1 MTEDRL
7 VQATT
12 AAYFRDV
19 LGWDSIYAYNDE
31 VLGADGVLG
40 RRNESEVVLTRELR
54 AALER
59 LNPGLPADA
68 YDQAVRLIVETSA
81 VKSLVQ
87 INREKYDYYRNGMPV
102 AVKRPDGSTQDLR
115 LRVFDFGEPANNR
128 FLVVRELWVAGYPYR
143 RRPDILGFV
152 NGIPLLFIELKNV
165 HKDIRHAYDKNLA
178 DYRDTIPHLFDH
190 NAFILLSNGQRAKV
204 GTITSQYGHFHEWK
218 RLAEDQQGVV
228 DLETAL
234 RGLCSK
240 ANFMDIFENFLLFD
254 ESSGK
259 VVKIMARNHQFLGVN
274 RAVEAVR
281 NRESLAGKLGVFWHT
296 QGSGKSYSMVFFSEK
311 VRRKLTGNF
320 TFLVVTDREDLEK
333 QIYNTYVGVGAVN
346 PKEPCRA
353 GDGDH
358 LQRLFQEDHAYVFTL
373 IHKFNKPVDPL
384 APYSGRRDIIVISD
398 EAHRTQ
404 YGRLAINMRAALPA
418 AHYIGFTGTPLFKD
432 DELTRRIFGDYV
444 STYDFQR
451 AVDDQATVPLYYDN
465 RGDKLGLAKP
475 DLNQRIAEV
484 LEQTDLDPDQER
496 KVRRLLGQNY
506 RVFTS
511 KQRLD
516 RLAHDFV
523 WHYTAQWEAGKAMLV
538 CLDKVTAVRMVDLV
552 QHHWAQRIK
561 KAQAAVKAAPDEQE
575 QVYRERQLKWLR
587 ETEIA
592 VVISEEQNEVA
603 LFREYGLDIVPHRV
617 KIKTGYETADGKRID
632 IDLAFKDP
640 DHPFRVAI
648 VCAMWLT
655 GFDVPSLANLYLD
668 KPLKAH
674 TLMQA
679 IARANRVFEGKEN
692 GLIVDYCGVLAALRE
707 ALATFAV
714 RPDAGSGEGA
724 VDPVRPPE
732 RLVAALDEA
741 FDEVRAFLTGRGFDL
756 DAIIRSEGF
765 ARIAAI
771 EQAKEAINEND
782 ESRKRFELLAEAV
795 GRKYRA
801 CINLPELPRYY
812 LADAA
817 VGIVYKA
824 LQEDVLDPDVAAIM
838 ARLQPVIDAAV
849 APATA
854 GEIYAIES
862 AGRQVRE
869 AQDDAAGPYDISK
882 IDFERLRREFAKR
895 ANKRTEV
902 QTLKTAID
910 RRVQQMI
917 AQNPGRTDYQQ
928 RFQEIIDAY
937 NREKDRPTIEATFEA
952 LLRFL
957 ADLDDEARRG
967 VREGLSEEHLAVF
980 DRLVEGKELTRAE
993 RERVKQVAR
1002 ELLDALK
1009 AEKLR
1014 IERWAEKE
1022 ATKAEVKTFISEW
1035 LWSDQR
1041 GLPLSYSQPEVAAR
1055 AERVFTFVFAQ
1066 YGGQRVAEREQMA
1079 LGLR

>member
-1 MTEDRL
+1 MSGPMTEDRL

-12 AAYFRDV
+12 AAYFCDV
-19 LGWDSIYAYNDE
+19 LGWDSVYAYNDE
-31 VLGADGVLG
+31 VLGANGTLG
-40 RRNESEVVLTRELR
+40 RLSEGEVVLTRHLR
-54 AALER
+54 RALEK

-68 YDQAVRLIVETSA
+68 YDQAVRRIVETSA

-87 INREKYDYYRNGMPV
+87 INREKYDLYRNGVPV
-102 AVKRPDGSTQDLR
+102 TVKQPDGAVEELR
-115 LRVFDFGEPANNR
+115 LRVFDFREPSENH

-165 HKDIRHAYDKNLA
+165 HKDIRNAYDKNLA
-178 DYRDTIPHLFDH
+178 DYWDTIPHLLDH
-190 NAFILLSNGQRAKV
+190 NAFILLSNGQRARV
-204 GTITSQYGHFHEWK
+204 GTITSQYEHFHEWK
-218 RLAEDQQGVV
+218 RLAEDQPGVV

-234 RGLCSK
+234 KGLCSK
-240 ANFMDIFENFLLFD
+240 ANIMDVFENFLLFD

-259 VVKIMARNHQFLGVN
+259 TAKIMARNHQFLGVN

-281 NRESLAGKLGVFWHT
+281 YRESLAGKLGVFWHT
-296 QGSGKSYSMVFFSEK
+296 QGSGKSYSMAFFSEK

-346 PKEPCRA
+346 PKEACRA

-358 LQRLFQEDHAYVFTL
+358 LQRLFEEDHAYVFTL
-373 IHKFNKPVDPL
+373 IHKFNKPVDPT
-384 APYSGRRDIIVISD
+384 APYSRRNDIIVISD

-404 YGRLAINMRAALPA
+404 YGRLAINMRAALPN

-432 DELTRRIFGDYV
+432 DEITRRLFGDYV

-465 RGDKLGLAKP
+465 RGDKLGLATPK
-475 DLNQRIAEV
+475 LNRRIAEV
-484 LEQTDLDPDQER
+484 LEQTDMDPDQER

-516 RLAHDFV
+516 RIARDFV
-523 WHYTAQWEAGKAMLV
+523 GHYTAQWEAGKAMLV
-538 CLDKVTAVRMVDLV
+538 CLDKVTTVRMYDLV
-552 QHHWAQRIK
+552 QQHWARRIK

-575 QVYRERQLKWLR
+575 QVYRARQLKWLS

-603 LFREYGLDIVPHRV
+603 LFREYGLDIVPHRA
-617 KIKTGYETADGKRID
+617 KIKNGYETADGKRID

-655 GFDVPSLANLYLD
+655 GFDVPSLSNLYLD

-679 IARANRVFEGKEN
+679 IARANRVYEGKNN
-692 GLIVDYCGVLAALRE
+692 GLIIDYCGILAALRE

-714 RPDAGSGEGA
+714 RPDAGSGEET

-732 RLVAALDEA
+732 RLVAELAEA
-741 FDEVRAFLTGRGFDL
+741 ISEVCAYLAARGFDL
-756 DAIIRSEGF
+756 DAITRSEGF

-782 ESRKRFELLAEAV
+782 ESRTRFELLALEVAQ
-795 GRKYRA
+795 KYRS
-801 CINLPELPRYY
+801 CITLPELSRYR
-812 LADAA
+812 LTEAA
-817 VGIVYKA
+817 VDIVYKA
-824 LQEDVLDPDVAAIM
+824 LQEDVLDPDVVSIM
-838 ARLQPVIDAAV
+838 AKLQPVIDAAV
-849 APATA
+849 APA
-854 GEIYAIES
+854 GEIYDITPIV
-862 AGRQVRE
+862 RPVRE
-869 AQDDAAGPYDISK
+869 ADNNARGPYDISK
-882 IDFERLRREFAKR
+882 IDFERLRQEFAKR
-895 ANKRTEV
+895 ATKRTEV
-902 QTLKTAID
+902 QALKTAID

-917 AQNPGRTDYQQ
+917 AENPGRADYQQ
-928 RFQEIIDAY
+928 RFQEVIDAY
-937 NREKDRPTIEATFEA
+937 NREKDRPTIEATFER

-957 ADLDDEARRG
+957 ADLDNEARRG
-967 VREGLSEEHLAVF
+967 LREGLSEEHLAVF
-980 DRLVEGKELTRAE
+980 DMLVDGKEMTRAE

-1014 IERWAEKE
+1014 IELWAEKE
-1022 ATKAEVKTFISEW
+1022 ATKAEVKTFINEW

-1041 GLPLSYSQPEVAAR
+1041 GLPLSYSQPEVAVR
-1055 AERVFTFVFAQ
+1055 AERVYTFVFAR
-1066 YGGQRVAEREQMA
+1066 YGGQRVAV
-1079 LGLR
+1079 GV

>member
-1 MTEDRL
+1 MSQT
-7 VQATT
+7 
-12 AAYFRDV
+12 RD
-19 LGWDSIYAYNDE
+19 
-31 VLGADGVLG
+31 
-40 RRNESEVVLTRELR
+40 
-54 AALER
+54 
-59 LNPGLPADA
+59 GL
-68 YDQAVRLIVETSA
+68 S
-81 VKSLVQ
+81 
-87 INREKYDYYRNGMPV
+87 
-102 AVKRPDGSTQDLR
+102 
-115 LRVFDFGEPANNR
+115 
-128 FLVVRELWVAGYPYR
+128 
-143 RRPDILGFV
+143 
-152 NGIPLLFIELKNV
+152 
-165 HKDIRHAYDKNLA
+165 
-178 DYRDTIPHLFDH
+178 
-190 NAFILLSNGQRAKV
+190 
-204 GTITSQYGHFHEWK
+204 
-218 RLAEDQQGVV
+218 
-228 DLETAL
+228 
-234 RGLCSK
+234 
-240 ANFMDIFENFLLFD
+240 
-254 ESSGK
+254 
-259 VVKIMARNHQFLGVN
+259 
-274 RAVEAVR
+274 
-281 NRESLAGKLGVFWHT
+281 
-296 QGSGKSYSMVFFSEK
+296 
-311 VRRKLTGNF
+311 
-320 TFLVVTDREDLEK
+320 
-333 QIYNTYVGVGAVN
+333 
-346 PKEPCRA
+346 
-353 GDGDH
+353 DGDH

-404 YGRLAINMRAALPA
+404 YGRLAINMRAALPN

-432 DELTRRIFGDYV
+432 DEITKRLFGDYV

-516 RLAHDFV
+516 RLARDFV

-552 QHHWAQRIK
+552 QHHWQQRIR

-603 LFREYGLDIVPHRV
+603 LFREYGLDIVPHRA

-679 IARANRVFEGKEN
+679 IARANRVFEGKDN

-707 ALATFAV
+707 ALATFAI
-714 RPDAGSGEGA
+714 RPDAGSGEGT

-741 FDEVRAFLTGRGFDL
+741 LGEVRAFLAGRGFDL
-756 DAIIRSEGF
+756 DAIIRTEGF
-765 ARIAAI
+765 ARVAAI

-795 GRKYRA
+795 ARKYRA
-801 CINLPELPRYY
+801 CINLSELPRYR
-812 LADAA
+812 LDEAA
-817 VGIVYKA
+817 VNIVYKA
-824 LQEDVLDPDVAAIM
+824 LQEDVLDPDVAPIM
-838 ARLQPVIDAAV
+838 AKLQPVIDAAV
-849 APATA
+849 APAVE
-854 GEIYAIES
+854 GEIYDITPIV
-862 AGRQVRE
+862 RRVRE
-869 AQDDAAGPYDISK
+869 EDGGRGPYDISK
-882 IDFERLRREFAKR
+882 IDFERLRQEFAKR

-902 QTLKTAID
+902 QTLKAAID

-917 AQNPGRTDYQQ
+917 AQNPGRADYQQ

-957 ADLDDEARRG
+957 ADLDEEARRG

-980 DRLVEGKELTRAE
+980 DMLVEGKELTKAE

-1022 ATKAEVKTFISEW
+1022 ATKAEVRTFINEW

-1041 GLPLSYSQPEVAAR
+1041 GLPLSYTQPEVENR
-1055 AERVFTFVFAQ
+1055 AERVFTFVFAR
-1066 YGGQRVAEREQMA
+1066 YGGGRVAVGM
-1079 LGLR
+1079 

>member
-1 MTEDRL
+1 MSGPMTEDRL

-12 AAYFRDV
+12 AAFFRDV
-19 LGWDSIYAYNDE
+19 LGWDSVYAYNDE
-31 VLGADGVLG
+31 VLGANGTLG
-40 RRNESEVVLTRELR
+40 RRNEGEVVLTRDLR

-59 LNPGLPADA
+59 LNPGLPAEA
-68 YDQAVRLIVETSA
+68 YDQAVSRVVETSS
-81 VKSLVQ
+81 VKSIVQ
-87 INREKYDYYRNGMPV
+87 INREKYDLYRNGVPV
-102 AVKRPDGSTQDLR
+102 AVKQPDGAVEDVR
-115 LRVFDFGEPANNR
+115 LRVFDFGDLSNNR
-128 FLVVRELWVAGYPYR
+128 FLVVRELWIAGYPYR

-152 NGIPLLFIELKNV
+152 NGVALLFIELKNV
-165 HKDIRHAYDKNLA
+165 HKDIRHAYDGNLA
-178 DYRDTIPHLFDH
+178 DYRDTVPHLFDH
-190 NAFILLSNGQRAKV
+190 NALILLSNGQRAKV
-204 GTITSQYGHFHEWK
+204 GTITSRFEHFHEWK
-218 RLAEDQQGVV
+218 RLAEGEPGVV

-234 RGLCSK
+234 RGLCTK

-259 VVKIMARNHQFLGVN
+259 VAKIMARNHQFLGVN
-274 RAVEAVR
+274 RAVDAVR
-281 NRESLAGKLGVFWHT
+281 NRERLAGKLGVFWHT

-311 VRRKLTGNF
+311 VQRKLTGNF

-346 PKEPCRA
+346 PKEVCRA
-353 GDGDH
+353 SDGDH
-358 LQRLFQEDHAYVFTL
+358 LQQLFREDHAYAFTL
-373 IHKFNKPVDPL
+373 IHKFNKPVDPS
-384 APYSGRRDIIVISD
+384 APYSARRDVIVISD

-404 YGRLAINMRAALPA
+404 YGRLAINMRAALPN

-444 STYDFQR
+444 STYDFQA

-506 RVFTS
+506 RIYTS

-516 RLAHDFV
+516 RLARDFV
-523 WHYTAQWEAGKAMLV
+523 WHYTAQWEAGKAMVV
-538 CLDKVTAVRMVDLV
+538 CLDKVTALRMFELV
-552 QHHWAQRIK
+552 QRHWAQRIK
-561 KAQAAVKAAPDEQE
+561 EAEADVKHAPDEQE
-575 QVYRERQLKWLR
+575 LVQRERQLKWLR
-587 ETEIA
+587 ETEIS
-592 VVISEEQNEVA
+592 VVISEEQGEVA
-603 LFREYGLDIVPHRV
+603 LFREYGIDIVPHRIR
-617 KIKTGYETADGKRID
+617 IKNGYETPDGKRID
-632 IDLAFKDP
+632 IDLAFKDA

-679 IARANRVFEGKEN
+679 IARANRVYEGKEN

-707 ALATFAV
+707 ALATFAI
-714 RPDAGSGEGA
+714 RPDGDEGA

-732 RLVAALDEA
+732 RLVAALEEA
-741 FDEVRAFLTGRGFDL
+741 LDEVRGFLAGRGFDF
-756 DAIIRSEGF
+756 DTISGTEGF

-771 EQAKEAINEND
+771 AEAKEAINEND

-795 GRKYRA
+795 ARRYRA
-801 CINLPELPRYY
+801 CINLPELPRYR
-812 LADAA
+812 LDEAA
-817 VGIVYKA
+817 VDIVYKSLQDDA
-824 LQEDVLDPDVAAIM
+824 LLTPDVSGAM
-838 ARLQPVIDAAV
+838 ARLQAVIDKAV
-849 APATA
+849 QPEASVHAPTQS
-854 GEIYAIES
+854 GDIP
-862 AGRQVRE
+862 
-869 AQDDAAGPYDISK
+869 GPYDISK
-882 IDFERLRREFAKR
+882 IDFERLRQEFAKR
-895 ANKRTEV
+895 ATPRTDI
-902 QTLKTAID
+902 QMLKAAID
-910 RRVQQMI
+910 RRLQRMI
-917 AQNPGRTDYQQ
+917 QENPGRTDFQQ
-928 RFQEIIDAY
+928 RFQEVIDAY

-957 ADLDDEARRG
+957 SELDDEARRAL
-967 VREGLSEEHLAVF
+967 REDLSEEHLAVF
-980 DRLVEGKELTRAE
+980 DMLVDGKELTRAE

-1009 AEKLR
+1009 TEKLR

-1022 ATKAEVKTFISEW
+1022 ATKAEVKTFINEW

-1041 GLPLSYSQPEVAAR
+1041 GLPLAYSQGEVEAR

-1066 YGGQRVAEREQMA
+1066 YGGSRAVMRA
-1079 LGLR
+1079 